1 MKQSTKQK
9 QDAFMAVYEPVHEK
23 FVRFCQARAYRVMS
37 AEDLV
42 NESLLRAYQQWD
54 KIKKK
59 DALIYF
65 LFGTARNIVLNTI
78 RKKREVALDA
88 VSENALYTRNS
99 AELKLEVEFLY
110 KQLNKLD
117 DLKKEALILFEIS
130 GFSIKEVAK
139 IQNSKEGSVKMRISR
154 ARKELKRLMQE
165 EHYLTSKQNNL

>member
-1 MKQSTKQK
+1 MKQSSKQK
-9 QDAFMAVYEPVHEK
+9 QDAFMAVYEPVHEN
-23 FVRFCQARAYRVMS
+23 FVRFCQARAYNVMNVD
-37 AEDLV
+37 DLV
-42 NESLLRAYQQWD
+42 NESLLRAYQKWD

-99 AELKLEVEFLY
+99 AEMNLEVEFLY
-110 KQLNKLD
+110 KQLDKLD

-139 IQNSKEGSVKMRISR
+139 IQNSSEASVKMKLSR
-154 ARKELKRLMQE
+154 GRKELKELMKE
-165 EHYLTSKQNNL
+165 ENYLTSKI

>member
-1 MKQSTKQK
+1 MMKQSSKQK
-9 QDAFMAVYEPVHEK
+9 QDAFMAVYEPVHEN
-23 FVRFCQARAYRVMS
+23 FVRFCQARAYNVMNVD
-37 AEDLV
+37 DLV
-42 NESLLRAYQQWD
+42 NESLLRAYQKWD

-99 AELKLEVEFLY
+99 AEMNLEVEFLY
-110 KQLNKLD
+110 KQLDKLD

-139 IQNSKEGSVKMRISR
+139 IQSSSEASVKMRLSR
-154 ARKELKRLMQE
+154 GRKELKELMKE
-165 EHYLTSKQNNL
+165 ENYLTSKT